1 MSSPSP
7 VRNEQAT
14 TEAGENSRRGEVV
27 RDRLGVDS
35 LATPIRMV
43 SFWMAVALP
52 FLHVPLL
59 LQGLHGPSETFTFLG
74 LLALNLVALL
84 VGHPHNSE

>member
-1 MSSPSP
+1 MSRPSP
-7 VRNEQAT
+7 FHNEQAPD
-14 TEAGENSRRGEVV
+14 ASDNRSGPRSLLSRFDTSSVT
-27 RDRLGVDS
+27 
-35 LATPIRMV
+35 APIRMI

-59 LQGLHGPSETFTFLG
+59 LRGLSDPSQTLTFLG

-84 VGHPHNSE
+84 VGHSYNADR

>member
-1 MSSPSP
+1 MSGPSP
-7 VRNEQAT
+7 LHNEQAA
-14 TEAGENSRRGEVV
+14 TEAGESDRRV
-27 RDRLGVDS
+27 GVDA
-35 LATPIRMV
+35 LAPPVRMV

-59 LQGLHGPSETFTFLG
+59 FRGLTGPTETLTFLG

>member
-1 MSSPSP
+1 MSGPSLH
-7 VRNEQAT
+7 NEQAT
-14 TEAGENSRRGEVV
+14 AEAGENNRRVGSVLE
-27 RDRLGVDS
+27 RLGVDS
-35 LATPIRMV
+35 LASQIRMV

-59 LQGLHGPSETFTFLG
+59 FRGLGGPSETLTFLG

>member
-7 VRNEQAT
+7 VHNEQAAA
-14 TEAGENSRRGEVV
+14 EAGENNRRSGSI
-27 RDRLGVDS
+27 RDRLGVDA
-35 LATPIRMV
+35 LTNPIRMV

-59 LQGLHGPSETFTFLG
+59 LQGLHGPSETLTFLG